1 VDIGSVQRQAWE
13 NKLAKGFNTTDV
25 ALEFGLLT
33 AEVGEAFTAWLKR
46 KPDLGAELADVLIY
60 VTCLAEMTGIDLSN
74 EVERKLARN
83 AAREYRRDDRGVLR
97 RVTDPVPHPDRGAV
111 AAPDE

>member
-33 AEVGEAFTAWLKR
+33 GACFAGSQILALTRTAMAR
-46 KPDLGAELADVLIY
+46 RAP
-60 VTCLAEMTGIDLSN
+60 
-74 EVERKLARN
+74 ER
-83 AAREYRRDDRGVLR
+83 RGR
-97 RVTDPVPHPDRGAV
+97 A
-111 AAPDE
+111 